1 VLELLGVSSSGYYSW
16 LKRTPSKQSL
26 HKSQVKDT
34 TMAVYL
40 ESHRIYGAPK
50 ITKILRKNGLIVAER
65 TVTRYMKEMGI
76 RAFWTKP
83 RTVTTHS
90 VDFSEKLK
98 NILDR
103 DFTPDKPNAVWCTD
117 ITYIPTKKG
126 FVYFVSVMDLFSRKI
141 ITWKLALSLETKY
154 VVSAIREAIYITG
167 MRPAV
172 IHSDRGVQYTSDL
185 YRDATK
191 NITRSYSGKGDPW
204 DNACIES
211 FHALLKREC
220 LNRHKIR
227 DYEHARKLI
236 FEYIDTFYNTQ
247 RIHSHCDYMAPE
259 AYEKQY
265 YHSQYDIS

>member
-1 VLELLGVSSSGYYSW
+1 
-16 LKRTPSKQSL
+16 
-26 HKSQVKDT
+26 
-34 TMAVYL
+34 MAVYL

-98 NILDR
+98 NTLDR

-265 YHSQYDIS
+265 YQSQYDIS